1 MKRDHYIFD
10 NTRNEF
16 IKVTNST
23 GRIVG
28 KILKYFAV
36 TASLAI
42 VYYVAFS
49 LVIST
54 DSEKKLK
61 QENQM
66 YKQLYSGMVAK
77 EKVVGDVIQ
86 GIEMKD
92 RNIYDEIFKSDVPS
106 MSDFSDQSEF
116 TSDSISENNIVKY
129 SSRKLDV
136 AQMLSQKTE
145 ANFKKIADAL
155 SDGSRPIPPLTN
167 PIKNFSYRRVG
178 ASVGKKINPFFKVA
192 VEHEGMDLLGQQ
204 GDSVYTAADG
214 VVSRVAR
221 SEKGLG
227 NIVEISH
234 EGGYFTR
241 YAHLDGI
248 KVSKGQKVKKGT
260 LIGTIGMSGNSF
272 APHLHYEVLKDTVRQ
287 EPANYMFASLSADD
301 YVKMLFLSVNTGQSM
316 D

>member
-42 VYYVAFS
+42 VYYVVFS

-66 YKQLYSGMVAK
+66 YKQLYSEMVAK

-92 RNIYDEIFKSDVPS
+92 RNIYNEIFKSDVPS
-106 MSDFSDQSEF
+106 MSDFSDQAEF
-116 TSDSISENNIVKY
+116 TSDSIPENNIVKY
-129 SSRKLDV
+129 SSW
-136 AQMLSQKTE
+136 
-145 ANFKKIADAL
+145 
-155 SDGSRPIPPLTN
+155 
-167 PIKNFSYRRVG
+167 
-178 ASVGKKINPFFKVA
+178 
-192 VEHEGMDLLGQQ
+192 
-204 GDSVYTAADG
+204 
-214 VVSRVAR
+214 
-221 SEKGLG
+221 
-227 NIVEISH
+227 
-234 EGGYFTR
+234 
-241 YAHLDGI
+241 
-248 KVSKGQKVKKGT
+248 
-260 LIGTIGMSGNSF
+260 
-272 APHLHYEVLKDTVRQ
+272 
-287 EPANYMFASLSADD
+287 
-301 YVKMLFLSVNTGQSM
+301 
-316 D
+316 

>member
-42 VYYVAFS
+42 VYYVVFS

-66 YKQLYSGMVAK
+66 YKQLYSEMVAK

-92 RNIYDEIFKSDVPS
+92 RNIYNEIFKSDVPS
-106 MSDFSDQSEF
+106 MSDFSDQAEF
-116 TSDSISENNIVKY
+116 TSDSIPENNIVKY

-145 ANFKKIADAL
+145 ANFKKIAETL

-167 PIKNFSYRRVG
+167 PIKNFSYRRAG

-192 VEHEGMDLLGQQ
+192 VEHN
-204 GDSVYTAADG
+204 
-214 VVSRVAR
+214 

-301 YVKMLFLSVNTGQSM
+301 YAKMLFLSANTGQSM